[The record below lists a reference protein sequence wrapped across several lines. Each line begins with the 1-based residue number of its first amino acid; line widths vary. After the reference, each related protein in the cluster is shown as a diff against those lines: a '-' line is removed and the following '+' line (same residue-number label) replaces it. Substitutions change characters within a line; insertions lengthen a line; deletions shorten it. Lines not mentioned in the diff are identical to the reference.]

1 MWALIAG
8 LFMGWAVGSN
18 DAANVFGPAVTSRSL
33 RFWTAAGLSSIF
45 VILGAVFIGSRG
57 FVTYAAIGPQ
67 TLLSSFIIM
76 LAAATTVA
84 LMTLLGLPI
93 SSTQATVGAII
104 GASLIG
110 GGVNLQPL
118 YKIFL
123 SWVLTPLGGLIAAYL
138 PYKLATSFP
147 AAAIGR
153 FATHDRL
160 VRWGLVLATCYC
172 AYSLGANNVA
182 NVTGVYVGAGVLST
196 VAAALLGAAA
206 IALGILTF
214 SKNVIR
220 TVGSR
225 LVSLDP
231 FAALAVICGEAITL
245 HVYAMLGVPVS
256 ASQAV
261 VGAVLGIGLVKGTKT
276 INTRVLLMVLS
287 GWLGTPAIA
296 CGLCLGL
303 TLLIRTI
310 TA

>member
-1 MWALIAG
+1 
-8 LFMGWAVGSN
+8 MGWAVGSN

-76 LAAATTVA
+76 LAAATTVT

-104 GASLIG
+104 GASLVS

-147 AAAIGR
+147 ATAIGR

-276 INTRVLLMVLS
+276 INTRMLLMVLS

-296 CGLCLGL
+296 CGLGLGL

>member
-76 LAAATTVA
+76 LAAAITVA

-276 INTRVLLMVLS
+276 INTRMLLMVLS

-296 CGLCLGL
+296 CGLGLGL

>member
-1 MWALIAG
+1 
-8 LFMGWAVGSN
+8 MGWAVGSN
-18 DAANVFGPAVTSRSL
+18 DAANLFGPAVTSRAI
-33 RFWTAAGLSSIF
+33 RFWTAAGLASVF
-45 VILGAVFIGSRG
+45 VILGAIFIGSRG
-57 FVTYAAIGPQ
+57 FVTYSTIGPQ

-76 LAAATTVA
+76 LAAAITVA
-84 LMTLLGLPI
+84 LMTFLGLPI

-104 GASLIG
+104 GASLVG

-123 SWVLTPLGGLIAAYL
+123 SWVLTPLGGLIAAFV

-160 VRWGLVLATCYC
+160 VRWGLVLATCYS

-182 NVTGVYVGAGVLST
+182 NVTGVYVGAGVLSPAT
-196 VAAALLGAAA
+196 ASLLGSAA

-225 LVSLDP
+225 LVALDP
-231 FAALAVICGEAITL
+231 FAALAVIFAEAITL
-245 HVYAMLGVPVS
+245 NGYALLGIPVS
-256 ASQAV
+256 ASHAV
-261 VGAVLGIGLVKGTKT
+261 VGAVLGIGLVKGAKT
-276 INTRVLLMVLS
+276 IDMRVLLRVLS
-287 GWLGTPAIA
+287 GWLFTPAIA
-296 CGLCLGL
+296 CGLCIGL

-310 TA
+310 TG